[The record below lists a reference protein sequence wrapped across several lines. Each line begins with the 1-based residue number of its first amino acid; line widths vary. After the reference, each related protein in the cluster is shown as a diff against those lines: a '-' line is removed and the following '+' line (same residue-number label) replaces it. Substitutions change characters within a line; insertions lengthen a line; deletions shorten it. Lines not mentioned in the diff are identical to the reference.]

1 MTKEILILKLALVF
15 NKQLYE
21 ENKITYQMYKYTED
35 NLLKELGDCY

>member
-15 NKQLYE
+15 NKRLYE

>member
-1 MTKEILILKLALVF
+1 MTKEILTLKLASSL
-15 NKQLYE
+15 NKRLYE